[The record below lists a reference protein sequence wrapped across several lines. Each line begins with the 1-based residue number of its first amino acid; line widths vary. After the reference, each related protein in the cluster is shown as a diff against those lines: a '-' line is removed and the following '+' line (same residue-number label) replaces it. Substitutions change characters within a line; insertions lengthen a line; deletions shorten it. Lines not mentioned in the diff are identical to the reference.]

1 MTRVKICGVT
11 TIEDALLAADLGAS
25 AIGLVFWP
33 GSPRCVPFERARA
46 IVAALPPFVQ
56 AVGVFVDQIEQAASV
71 ARSVGLGAVQFHGDE
86 PAGSYRDFP
95 LRVIKSIA
103 VRDESA
109 LDDATAIPTTVTV
122 LLDAHDPIRRGGTGM
137 PIDWTIA
144 ARIARRRPVIL
155 SGGLTAGNVM
165 EAVTAVAPY
174 AIDVSSGV
182 EASAGR
188 KDPAKLR
195 GLFAAVRAAQHRVGE
210 RADAA
215 ETKML

>member
-33 GSPRCVPFERARA
+33 GSPRYVAIDRARA
-46 IVAALPPFVQ
+46 IVAALPPLVQ
-56 AVGVFVDQIEQAASV
+56 AVGVFVDQVEHAASV
-71 ARSVGLGAVQFHGDE
+71 SLTVGLGAVQFHGDE
-86 PAGSYRDFP
+86 TAGSYRDFP
-95 LRVIKSIA
+95 LRVIKSVA

-109 LDDATAIPTTVTV
+109 LEDATAIPATVTV
-122 LLDAHDPIRRGGTGM
+122 LLDAHDPIRRGGTGR
-137 PIDWTIA
+137 PIDWAMA

-182 EASAGR
+182 EAGAGR
-188 KDPAKLR
+188 KDPDKLR
-195 GLFAAVRAAQHRVGE
+195 ALFAAVRAAQHRMGG

-215 ETKML
+215 ESKM

>member
-1 MTRVKICGVT
+1 M
-11 TIEDALLAADLGAS
+11 
-25 AIGLVFWP
+25 
-33 GSPRCVPFERARA
+33 
-46 IVAALPPFVQ
+46 
-56 AVGVFVDQIEQAASV
+56 
-71 ARSVGLGAVQFHGDE
+71 
-86 PAGSYRDFP
+86 
-95 LRVIKSIA
+95 
-103 VRDESA
+103 
-109 LDDATAIPTTVTV
+109 TV
-122 LLDAHDPIRRGGTGM
+122 LLDAHDPIRRGGTGR

-195 GLFAAVRAAQHRVGE
+195 GLFAAVRAAQHRAGE